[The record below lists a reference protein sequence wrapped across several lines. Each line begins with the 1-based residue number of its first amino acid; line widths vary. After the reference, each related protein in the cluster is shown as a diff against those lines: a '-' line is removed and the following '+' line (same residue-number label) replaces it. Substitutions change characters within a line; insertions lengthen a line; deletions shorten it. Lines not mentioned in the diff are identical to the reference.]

1 MEGCFGGNDLSKY
14 AEQNLASYT
23 IHLYLIKTG
32 EKKHT
37 LSTILWIYH
46 TPLFHAIQPPA
57 CSRDSIISFV
67 IHWGQRCKAKDQ
79 EWPCCF
85 LPKSNQAKACTTG
98 LGLFSDKVCQIY
110 CCSFSPSLEAKHS
123 AVECYLSFGFSW
135 GKFSVPAL
143 IISVYNLL
151 LVSSLLLCVSF
162 KSRLTAHGILEW
174 RQRI

>member
-1 MEGCFGGNDLSKY
+1 MQSRTWLHTPYIFIWLK
-14 AEQNLASYT
+14 Q
-23 IHLYLIKTG
+23 
-32 EKKHT
+32 EKKN
-37 LSTILWIYH
+37 ILWAQFYEYIILRYSMQ
-46 TPLFHAIQPPA
+46 FKPPA

-85 LPKSNQAKACTTG
+85 LPKSNQAKARTTG